1 LQTELFALE
10 EVAPVADAG
19 EALRALDELFHVA
32 GQFSNRAAY
41 AELLR
46 FIARF
51 RAYSPYN
58 AMLIHTQMPGARYV
72 ATPRRWLQDYSRKIV
87 PGARP
92 ITILQPRGPV
102 LFVFDVSD
110 TTPMAGAPALP
121 QSVTNPFAVLSG
133 TEKGEL
139 AKTIDN
145 AMRDGVRVREC
156 EYGSQQAGQIQ
167 PADGAAA
174 FHLTDGSLFKPRKV
188 VVPILYDLL
197 LNARQTAAERYATL
211 VHELG
216 HLYCGHLGSPNEKYW
231 PHRPGLSRQVEECEA
246 ESISYLVCTRLG
258 IQTPSARYVAG
269 YLTEDGEMPKISL
282 DTVVKMAGLIHQMG
296 QSRLP
301 LRKTGKGA
309 EAS

>member
-1 LQTELFALE
+1 MRQDTEKDSPPTSPFAVLKRLVEFSLFSTANACEWIGDQLRQSGRIRHCHGI
-10 EVAPVADAG
+10 ADIKNEQHRPLG
-19 EALRALDELFHVA
+19 CR
-32 GQFSNRAAY
+32 
-41 AELLR
+41 
-46 FIARF
+46 
-51 RAYSPYN
+51 
-58 AMLIHTQMPGARYV
+58 
-72 ATPRRWLQDYSRKIV
+72 IV
-87 PGARP
+87 IG
-92 ITILQPRGPV
+92 L
-102 LFVFDVSD
+102 
-110 TTPMAGAPALP
+110 APALP